1 MSVDTTAAMV
11 LMSGPTQ
18 EVAQIVACTTTTVIL
33 VTVLDMDLAIRAID
47 LDMVPDMVPG
57 TPAMAL
63 ATLAMDLDMVQVM
76 ALAILVI
83 TGGRYK
89 HLTPARI
96 YKRRY

>member
-1 MSVDTTAAMV
+1 
-11 LMSGPTQ
+11 MSGPTQ

-63 ATLAMDLDMVQVM
+63 ATLATGLDTAPVTVPGIPAMDPDTDRVM
-76 ALAILVI
+76 
-83 TGGRYK
+83 GPD
-89 HLTPARI
+89 TPAITDGR
-96 YKRRY
+96 